1 MLKDPDKPREPA
13 SKRAERRWKN
23 HDVATNF
30 KANRAEA
37 KAAPP
42 EPEEPLLIKTE
53 KPIAA
58 FERKFLRDI
67 RAMMEGHKLRN
78 EEIQAA
84 LIYRQKRRL
93 LLEKLRRAEANFAA
107 REGAKNG

>member
-1 MLKDPDKPREPA
+1 
-13 SKRAERRWKN
+13 
-23 HDVATNF
+23 
-30 KANRAEA
+30 
-37 KAAPP
+37 
-42 EPEEPLLIKTE
+42 
-53 KPIAA
+53 
-58 FERKFLRDI
+58 
-67 RAMMEGHKLRN
+67 MMEGHKLRN